1 MSLLQSQLRPNVLV
15 DAFESNGIIELLV
28 VGRPKRM
35 ESSLEDHFASA
46 KPPGSGKDI
55 VHVHIF

>member
-1 MSLLQSQLRPNVLV
+1 MH
-15 DAFESNGIIELLV
+15 ESNGIIELLV

-55 VHVHIF
+55 VHVTGVFLNLASK